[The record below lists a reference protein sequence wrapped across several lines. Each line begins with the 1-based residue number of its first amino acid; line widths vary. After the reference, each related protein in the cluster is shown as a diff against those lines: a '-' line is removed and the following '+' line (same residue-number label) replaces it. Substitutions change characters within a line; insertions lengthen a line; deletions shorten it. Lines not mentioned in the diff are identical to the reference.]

1 MDNKKKEDFYKLLNV
16 SRNATPDDI
25 LKAFRHKSRVCHPD
39 KNVGCEELMVQLTPA
54 KITLLDTEK
63 RAKYDNEYEGDD
75 DLSEAEKLF
84 LSSGTRTSENLKK
97 KLSQWEKE
105 FESTRIEDNFDSLS
119 VKPDIVRS
127 ADSLRGI
134 ITNIY
139 MLVNNIRDLNLDLLD
154 EDAPEIKEKLELAS
168 LDKNYKR
175 LNELLYGDNLRELA
189 FFVKQN
195 RCKKAIDLLHEN
207 YTKGRNI
214 EEYPNKF
221 KAALQLL
228 QGSSLKI
235 SGKYNESLKHYEEA
249 VLLCPSD
256 DMCSAI
262 SLLLDSNYMES
273 VAQNLLKHLNS
284 VPKIPEKHEHV
295 DTLKGN
301 PNIRMT
307 TRYEKSVLKNN
318 QLNHFEKAMLYVD
331 LSMAAVDSSVF
342 ANNYLIAATFLLQEL
357 ETDCSLARKYS
368 LRNLIFD
375 LIVTVIFVAKRFEQP
390 LILLYFMKFCYILMR
405 KCHLFLREALK
416 DRPANRL
423 KRKIPLISELHTEML
438 ITVEKEMIELVKVSP
453 FTDLGLTLSA
463 DLIYL
468 DVVTLQFLQNY
479 YPERI
484 KELKDHPWT
493 HLYHYYQFE
502 LTWKTG
508 GEEDILQ
515 TYRENLMNV
524 LLDRKGWTQD
534 EVEGLMGWEMINRD
548 DDGWWDIKRPWLN
561 IEGENYFR
569 VAGVDVD
576 IESGSFQLL
585 LCKCPDGCAGINRCK
600 IQPNHCIFFL
610 RTLRNG

>member
-39 KNVGCEELMVQLTPA
+39 KNVGCEELMVQLTRA

-63 RAKYDNEYEGDD
+63 RAKYDDEYEGDD

-175 LNELLYGDNLRELA
+175 LNELFYGDNLRELA